1 MELLEVEKAG
11 SKTSGDMCITYF
23 IYGIL
28 QVILKILIQHEN
40 EKSRY
45 EVTSMISEV
54 PLLFDLKFSKTIVW
68 WSVIHVG

>member
-11 SKTSGDMCITYF
+11 SKTSREMCITYF

-40 EKSRY
+40 EKFRY

-54 PLLFDLKFSKTIVW
+54 LLLFDLKSSKTIVW
-68 WSVIHVG
+68 WSVIHAG

>member
-11 SKTSGDMCITYF
+11 SKTSRDMCITYF
-23 IYGIL
+23 IYVIL
-28 QVILKILIQHEN
+28 QAILKILIQHEN

-54 PLLFDLKFSKTIVW
+54 LLLFDLKSSKTIVW
-68 WSVIHVG
+68 WSVIHAG

>member
-1 MELLEVEKAG
+1 MELLEVEKVG
-11 SKTSGDMCITYF
+11 SKTSRKMCIIYF

-54 PLLFDLKFSKTIVW
+54 LLPFDLKSSKTIVW
-68 WSVIHVG
+68 WSVIHV